1 MCQGSPEAALAQ
13 LEAALDR
20 TMLADRP
27 RLRRMFRAI
36 RAAQRRGQPA
46 DRLLEPFYRLVQ
58 QSAAEYEARLHNRP
72 RPRWQNDLPVTQRRQ
87 EIAEAIRKHPVVVVC
102 GETGSGKSTQLP
114 QICLE
119 VGRGVAG
126 MIGHTQPRRIAARSI
141 AARLA
146 EELGVPLG
154 QEVGYKVRFA
164 DATSPR
170 TYVKV
175 MTDGILLAETQSD
188 RFLDCYDTIILDEA
202 HERSLNI
209 DFLLG
214 YLRNL
219 LRRRRDLKVIIT
231 SATIDVGRYAAHFA
245 VDGVPAPVIEVAGR
259 NWPVEIRWRPP
270 PVDDASGEPD
280 LERAVLD
287 AVDELARETPGDL
300 LVFMPTEQ
308 AIHEMAKALR
318 GHRIAGEDPQHP
330 TQILPLYARLPVA
343 EQQKVFQPHD
353 HRRIVIATNVAESS
367 LTVPGIRGVIDPGT
381 ARISR
386 YSARSKTQRLPIEP
400 ISRASADQRAGRC
413 GRVGPGICIRLYSPE
428 DYDARPR
435 YTPPEILRSNLAWVI
450 LQTKALGLG
459 AVERFPFLD
468 PPRPEAVR
476 DGYRTLFELG
486 ALDER
491 EELTEVGRRLA
502 RIPVDPRLGRM
513 ILAAEEYRC
522 LHEVLIIAAALAVQD
537 PRWRPPERSEAAD
550 AAHAR
555 FADPD
560 SDFLTYIRL
569 WEFYQEL
576 KQTHGRRGLRQAC
589 QENFLSYTRMR
600 EWQEVHRQLL
610 EILQQAGLKL
620 GPWCN
625 DYAAIHRALL
635 AGLLSNVALRTD
647 AHQYTVAG
655 GRKFYLWPGSTLFAK
670 KPRWIVAAEMVETS
684 RRYLR
689 TCAHIQARWIEPLAG
704 HLLKRF
710 YSEAHW
716 DRRWQAPAAWER
728 VTLFG
733 LPIIQARKV
742 RLGDVDPAAAR
753 EVLIQAGLV
762 EGRIEAQ
769 LDFLE
774 HNRHVLEELRRWQ
787 DKVRRPDLLL
797 GQWAQYD
804 FYDRR
809 LPPHVYDTRRLVRW
823 YRGQSRTDATLL
835 WMRPADL
842 LRDDAPPLNPADFP
856 ERLDLAGLEVPV
868 RYAFDPGA
876 EDDGVTIT
884 VPVEA
889 VPRLDPS
896 RLEWLVPGFLAR
908 KVEALI
914 RSLPKP
920 LRRHL
925 VPVPETARQIAEGL
939 RFGEGSLSEAV
950 ARAAGRLAGQAISP
964 HDFQREKLPRELQM
978 NICVV
983 DGAGHVLAQSRDLA
997 ELRQRLA
1004 QEAQRRFAT
1013 LDDRGWRRDG
1023 LVDWDFD
1030 ALPEVV
1036 HLDQAGLVIAA
1047 FPMLVDQKHAVGLR
1061 LAPSPDQAARHTHAG
1076 LRRLV
1081 VLRAA
1086 GTLRPAIEWLP
1097 HREQLRRLAQG
1108 LASLPS
1114 LSGTAA
1120 PQGGQLLRDIEAELV
1135 ELLAERAFLA
1145 AGPIPRN
1152 KAQFEAFLETGRQR
1166 IGLAVQEVAELLP
1179 PFCQA
1184 FDQAW
1189 QALQQAQNAPWQY
1202 AVADIAGQL
1211 ARLMFPGF
1219 LVQTPW
1225 YWLQQYP
1232 RYCRAMAVR
1241 LERISAG
1248 GLARDRRAWEEE
1260 ILPRQE
1266 ACDQCLEQHRM
1277 MDTEDPELVLYRWM
1291 LEEYRVSL
1299 FAQRLGT
1306 ALPVS
1311 GPRLD
1316 RQWAKTRRP

>member
-1 MCQGSPEAALAQ
+1 MCQGLPQVSLAQ
-13 LEAALDR
+13 LEAALER
-20 TMLADRP
+20 TMQADRH
-27 RLRRMFRAI
+27 RLRRMLRRIA
-36 RAAQRRGQPA
+36 AAQRRAHPV
-46 DRLLEPFYRLVQ
+46 DRLVEQFQRLLQ
-58 QSAAEYEARLHNRP
+58 RSTAEYELRLRNLP
-72 RPRWQNDLPVTQRRQ
+72 RPRWQSDLPVTQRRH
-87 EIAEAIRKHPVVVVC
+87 EIAQAIRDHPVVIVC

-119 VGRGVAG
+119 LGRGVAG

-141 AARLA
+141 AARVA
-146 EELGVPLG
+146 EELCVPLG
-154 QEVGYKVRFA
+154 QEVGYKVRFT

-170 TYVKV
+170 TCVKL
-175 MTDGILLAETQSD
+175 MTDGILLAETQND
-188 RFLDCYDTIILDEA
+188 RFLDRYDTIILDEA

-219 LRRRRDLKVIIT
+219 LSRRQDLKLIIT
-231 SATIDVGRYAAHFA
+231 SATIDVARFAAHFA
-245 VDGVPAPVIEVAGR
+245 VDGALAPVITVSGR
-259 NWPVEIRWRPP
+259 TWPVEIRWRPP
-270 PVDDASGEPD
+270 TVDEASGEPD
-280 LERAVLD
+280 LPQAVLD
-287 AVDELARETPGDL
+287 AVDELARETPGDI

-308 AIHEMAKALR
+308 AIHETAKALR
-318 GHRIAGEDPQHP
+318 GHRIPGDDAPSASE
-330 TQILPLYARLPVA
+330 ILPLYARLPVA
-343 EQQKVFQPHD
+343 EQQRVFQPHT

-386 YSARSKTQRLPIEP
+386 YSARSKTQRLPVEP
-400 ISRASADQRAGRC
+400 ISQASADQRAGRC

-428 DYDARPR
+428 DYAARPR
-435 YTPPEILRSNLAWVI
+435 YTPPEILRTNLAWVI

-486 ALDER
+486 ALDEH
-491 EELTEVGRRLA
+491 EELTELGRRLA
-502 RIPVDPRLGRM
+502 RIPVDPRVGRM
-513 ILAAEEYRC
+513 ILAAEEHRC

-537 PRWRPPERSEAAD
+537 PRYRPPENPEAAH

-560 SDFLTYIRL
+560 SDFLTYVRL

-576 KQTHGRRGLRQAC
+576 KQTCGRNRLRKAC

-600 EWQEVHRQLL
+600 EWQDIHHQLL
-610 EILQQAGLKL
+610 EIVEQAGLKL
-620 GPWCN
+620 GPWCH
-625 DYAAIHRALL
+625 DYTAIHRAIL

-647 AHQYTVAG
+647 VHQYTAAG

-689 TCAHIQARWIEPLAG
+689 TCAHIRAQWIEPLAS
-704 HLLKRF
+704 HLVKRF

-716 DRRWQAPAAWER
+716 DRRWQAPAALEK

-733 LPIIQARKV
+733 LPIVAARKI

-762 EGRIEAQ
+762 EGRLEAQ
-769 LDFLE
+769 LDFLQ
-774 HNRHVLEELRRWQ
+774 HNRRLLEELAQWQ
-787 DKVRRPDLLL
+787 NKVRRGDLLL

-809 LPPHVYDTRRLVRW
+809 LPPEVYDARRLVRW
-823 YRGQSRTDATLL
+823 HRRQSRTEPAALY
-835 WMRPADL
+835 MRPEDL
-842 LRDDAPPLNPADFP
+842 LRDDAPPINPADFP
-856 ERLDLAGLEVPV
+856 ETLDLGGFRAPV

-876 EDDGVTIT
+876 EDDGVTLT

-889 VPRLDPS
+889 VGRLDPA
-896 RLEWLVPGFLAR
+896 RLEWLVPGLLPR

-914 RSLPKP
+914 RTLPKT

-925 VPVPETARQIAEGL
+925 VPVPETARRVAEGL
-939 RFGEGSLSEAV
+939 RFGEGSLVEAV
-950 ARAAGRLAGQAISP
+950 ARAVSRLAGQPISAS
-964 HDFQREKLPRELQM
+964 DFQLDKLPRELQM
-978 NICVV
+978 NLCVV
-983 DGAGHVLAQSRDLA
+983 DAGGHPLAQSRDLHQ
-997 ELRQRLA
+997 LRHRLA
-1004 QEAQRRFAT
+1004 QEAERRFAT
-1013 LDDRGWRRDG
+1013 VDDRAWRRDN
-1023 LVDWDFD
+1023 LVDWELDE
-1030 ALPEVV
+1030 LPEVV
-1036 HLDQAGLVIAA
+1036 HLDQAGLVIPA
-1047 FPMLVDQKHAVGLR
+1047 FPMLVDQKHAVGVR
-1061 LAPSPDQAARHTHAG
+1061 LASSAEKAVRHTRAG

-1086 GTLRPAIEWLP
+1086 TTLQPAIDWLP
-1097 HREQLRRLAQG
+1097 HADRFQRLAEV
-1108 LASLPS
+1108 LATLPPAKG
-1114 LSGTAA
+1114 GTAT
-1120 PQGGQLLRDIEAELV
+1120 GGGGAARHLKQELV

-1145 AGPIPRN
+1145 PDVVPRN
-1152 KAQFEAFLETGRQR
+1152 KAQFEAFLEAGRQR
-1166 IGLAVQEVAELLP
+1166 VGLAVQELAEWLGPL
-1179 PFCQA
+1179 CQA
-1184 FDQAW
+1184 FEQAW
-1189 QALQQAQNAPWQY
+1189 QALQKAHDAPWQY
-1202 AVADIAGQL
+1202 AVADITAQL
-1211 ARLMFPGF
+1211 ARLAAPGF
-1219 LVQTPW
+1219 LVETPW
-1225 YWLQQYP
+1225 NWLRHFP
-1232 RYCRAMAVR
+1232 RYFRAMALR
-1241 LERISAG
+1241 LERIAG
-1248 GLARDRRAWEEE
+1248 GNLARDRRAWEEE

-1266 ACDQCLEQHRM
+1266 ACDQRWEEHRM

-1311 GPRLD
+1311 AQRLD
-1316 RQWAKTRRP
+1316 RQWAKVERA

>member
-1 MCQGSPEAALAQ
+1 MCQGSPEIALAR
-13 LEAALDR
+13 LEAALEG

-27 RLRRMFRAI
+27 RLRRMLRAI
-36 RAAQRRGQPA
+36 GAAQRRGQPI
-46 DRLLEPFYRLVQ
+46 DGLLEQFHRLVQ
-58 QSAAEYEARLHNRP
+58 SSSAEYGARLRNLP
-72 RPRWQNDLPVTQRRQ
+72 RPRWQSDLPITLRRE
-87 EIAEAIRKHPVVVVC
+87 EIAEAIRQHPVVVVC

-119 VGRGVAG
+119 LGRGVAG

-141 AARLA
+141 AARIA
-146 EELGVPLG
+146 AELGVALG
-154 QEVGYKVRFA
+154 QEVGYKVRFT

-170 TYVKV
+170 TYVKL
-175 MTDGILLAETQSD
+175 MTDGILLAETQAD
-188 RFLDCYDTIILDEA
+188 RFLDRYDTIILDEA

-219 LRRRRDLKVIIT
+219 LARRRDLKLIIT
-231 SATIDVGRYAAHFA
+231 SATIDVARYAAHFA
-245 VDGVPAPVIEVAGR
+245 TNGVPAPVIEVEGR
-259 NWPVEIRWRPP
+259 TWPVEVRWRPP
-270 PVDDASGEPD
+270 AIDEASGEPD
-280 LERAVLD
+280 LQKAVLD
-287 AVDELARETPGDL
+287 AVDELARQTPGDL

-308 AIHEMAKALR
+308 AIHETAKALR
-318 GHRIAGEDPQHP
+318 SHRIPGDDPQHP
-330 TQILPLYARLPVA
+330 TEILPLYARLPVA
-343 EQQKVFQPHD
+343 EQQKVFEPHEG
-353 HRRIVIATNVAESS
+353 RRIVIATNVAESS

-400 ISRASADQRAGRC
+400 ISQASADQRAGRC
-413 GRVGPGICIRLYSPE
+413 GRVGPGICIRLYSAE
-428 DYDARPR
+428 DYEGRPR
-435 YTPPEILRSNLAWVI
+435 YTPPEILRTNLAWVI

-459 AVERFPFLD
+459 EVERFPFLD
-468 PPRPEAVR
+468 PPRSEAVR

-486 ALDER
+486 ALDDR
-491 EELTEVGRRLA
+491 QELTELGRRLA

-513 ILAAEEYRC
+513 ILAAEEHRC

-537 PRWRPPERSEAAD
+537 PRWRPPERAEAAD

-576 KQTHGRRGLRQAC
+576 KQSGGRHRLRRAC
-589 QENFLSYTRMR
+589 QENFLSYSRMR
-600 EWQEVHRQLL
+600 EWQDIHRQLL
-610 EILQQAGLKL
+610 EMVEQAGLKL
-620 GPWCN
+620 GPWCH
-625 DYAAIHRALL
+625 DYAAIHRAIL
-635 AGLLSNVALRTD
+635 AGFLSNVAQRTD
-647 AHQYTVAG
+647 VHQYTAAG
-655 GRKFYLWPGSTLFAK
+655 GRKFYLWPGSALFAK
-670 KPRWIVAAEMVETS
+670 KPRWIVAAEMVQTT

-689 TCAHIQARWIEPLAG
+689 TCAHIQARWVEPLAG
-704 HLLKRF
+704 HLVKRF

-716 DRRWQAPAAWER
+716 DRRWQAPAAWEK

-733 LPIIQARKV
+733 LPIVAARKV
-742 RLGDVDPAAAR
+742 RLGDVDPVAAR
-753 EVLIQAGLV
+753 EVLIQSGLV
-762 EGRIEAQ
+762 EGRVEAQ

-774 HNRHVLEELRRWQ
+774 HNRRLLEELGQWQNKIRRT
-787 DKVRRPDLLL
+787 DLLL

-809 LPPHVYDTRRLVRW
+809 LPPEVCDTRRLVRW
-823 YRGQSRTDATLL
+823 YRRHARTDPAALC
-835 WMRPADL
+835 MRPEDL
-842 LRDDAPPLNPADFP
+842 LRDGAPSLNPADFP
-856 ERLDLAGLEVPV
+856 ETLNLEGLEVPV

-889 VPRLDPS
+889 LPRLDPN
-896 RLEWLVPGFLAR
+896 RLEWLVPGLLAR
-908 KVEALI
+908 KVEALL

-920 LRRHL
+920 VRRHL
-925 VPVPETARQIAEGL
+925 VPVPETARQVAQAL
-939 RFGEGSLSEAV
+939 RFAEGSLTVAV
-950 ARAAGRLAGQAISP
+950 AQAVSRLAGQSVSP
-964 HDFQREKLPRELQM
+964 RHFDREKLPRELQM
-978 NICVV
+978 NICAV
-983 DGAGHVLAQSRDLA
+983 DAAGHALAQSRDLG

-1013 LDDRGWRRDG
+1013 LDDRAWRRDG
-1023 LVDWDFD
+1023 MVDWDFD
-1030 ALPEVV
+1030 ELPEVV
-1036 HLDQAGLVIAA
+1036 HLDQGGLIITA
-1047 FPMLVDQKHAVGLR
+1047 FPMLVDQLRAVGLR
-1061 LAPSPDQAARHTHAG
+1061 LAPSGEKAARHTRAG

-1081 VLRAA
+1081 VLRA
-1086 GTLRPAIEWLP
+1086 GTTLRPAVEWLP
-1097 HREQLRRLAQG
+1097 CGQQLRRLAQG
-1108 LASLPS
+1108 LASLAALP
-1114 LSGTAA
+1114 GTTQAE
-1120 PQGGQLLRDIEAELV
+1120 GGQPPRDLPAELV
-1135 ELLAERAFLA
+1135 ELVAERAFLA
-1145 AGPIPRN
+1145 GSPIPRN
-1152 KAQFEAFLETGRQR
+1152 KAQFKAFLEAGGQR

-1179 PFCQA
+1179 PLCQA

-1189 QALQQAQNAPWQY
+1189 QTLHAAQNAPWQY
-1202 AVADIAGQL
+1202 AVADITDQL
-1211 ARLMFPGF
+1211 ARLMSPGF
-1219 LVQTPW
+1219 LVETPW
-1225 YWLQQYP
+1225 QWLRHFP

-1241 LERISAG
+1241 LERIAAG

-1266 ACDQCLEQHRM
+1266 ACRQCLEQHRM

-1316 RQWAKTRRP
+1316 RQWAKIGRL

>member
-1 MCQGSPEAALAQ
+1 MCQGSPEVALAQ
-13 LEAALDR
+13 LEAAIEG
-20 TMLADRP
+20 TMLADRF
-27 RLRRMFRAI
+27 RLRRMLRAI
-36 RAAQRRGQPA
+36 GAARRRGQAA
-46 DRLLEPFYRLVQ
+46 DRLLEQFHRLVEE
-58 QSAAEYEARLHNRP
+58 SAAEYSSRLRNLP
-72 RPRWQNDLPVTQRRQ
+72 RPRWQNDLPVTLRRQ
-87 EIAEAIRKHPVVVVC
+87 EIAQAIREHPVVVVC

-119 VGRGVAG
+119 LGRGVAG

-141 AARLA
+141 AARIA
-146 EELGVPLG
+146 AELGVALG
-154 QEVGYKVRFA
+154 QEVGYKVRFT

-170 TYVKV
+170 TYVKL
-175 MTDGILLAETQSD
+175 MTDGILLAETQGD
-188 RFLDCYDTIILDEA
+188 RFLERYDTIILDEA

-219 LRRRRDLKVIIT
+219 LAKRRDLKLIIT
-231 SATIDVGRYAAHFA
+231 SATIDVARYAAHFA
-245 VDGVPAPVIEVAGR
+245 VNGVPAPVIEVAGR
-259 NWPVEIRWRPP
+259 TWPVEIRWRPP
-270 PVDDASGEPD
+270 AVDEATGEPD
-280 LERAVLD
+280 LQQAVLD
-287 AVDELARETPGDL
+287 AVDEVARQTPGDL

-308 AIHEMAKALR
+308 AIHETAKALR
-318 GHRIAGEDPQHP
+318 SHRIPGDDPEHP
-330 TQILPLYARLPVA
+330 TEILPLYARLPVA
-343 EQQKVFQPHD
+343 EQQRVFEPHSG
-353 HRRIVIATNVAESS
+353 RRIVIATNVAESS

-400 ISRASADQRAGRC
+400 ISQASADQRAGRC
-413 GRVGPGICIRLYSPE
+413 GRVGPGICIRLYSAE
-428 DYDARPR
+428 DYEARPR
-435 YTPPEILRSNLAWVI
+435 YTPPEILRTNLAWVI
-450 LQTKALGLG
+450 LQTKVLGLG

-491 EELTEVGRRLA
+491 EELTELGRRLA

-513 ILAAEEYRC
+513 ILAAEEHRC

-537 PRWRPPERSEAAD
+537 PRWRPADRLAAAD

-576 KQTHGRRGLRQAC
+576 KQTSGRHRLRRAC

-600 EWQEVHRQLL
+600 EWQDIHRQLL
-610 EILQQAGLKL
+610 EIAEQAGLKL

-625 DYAAIHRALL
+625 DYAAIHRAIL

-647 AHQYTVAG
+647 AHQYTAAG
-655 GRKFYLWPGSTLFAK
+655 GRKFYLWPGSTLFTK
-670 KPRWIVAAEMVETS
+670 KPRWIVAAEMVQTN

-689 TCAHIQARWIEPLAG
+689 TCAHIQPRWIEPLAG
-704 HLLKRF
+704 PLVKRF
-710 YSEAHW
+710 YSEPHW
-716 DRRWQAPAAWER
+716 DRRWQAPAAWEK

-733 LPIIQARKV
+733 LPIVEARKV
-742 RLGDVDPAAAR
+742 RLGEVDPAAAR

-762 EGRIEAQ
+762 EGRLEVQ

-774 HNRHVLEELRRWQ
+774 HNRRLLEELGRWQ
-787 DKVRRPDLLL
+787 NKMRRPDLLL

-809 LPPHVYDTRRLVRW
+809 LPPTVYDARGLVRW
-823 YRGQSRTDATLL
+823 YRRHARTDPAALR
-835 WMRPADL
+835 MRPEDL
-842 LRDDAPPLNPADFP
+842 LRDGAPALDPADFP
-856 ERLDLAGLEVPV
+856 EVLNLDGLELPV

-889 VPRLDPS
+889 VSRLDPS
-896 RLEWLVPGFLAR
+896 RLEWLVPGLLAR

-925 VPVPETARQIAEGL
+925 VPVPETAQRVAEGL
-939 RFGEGSLSEAV
+939 RFGHGSLLDAV
-950 ARAAGRLAGQAISP
+950 AQALSKLAGQRIVP
-964 HDFQREKLPRELQM
+964 HDFQRDKLPRELQM

-983 DGAGHVLAQSRDLA
+983 DAAGHVLAQSRDLG

-1013 LDDRGWRRDG
+1013 LDDRAWRRDG
-1023 LVDWDFD
+1023 MVDWDFD
-1030 ALPEVV
+1030 ELPEVV

-1047 FPMLVDQKHAVGLR
+1047 FPMLVDQQRAVGLR
-1061 LAPSPDQAARHTHAG
+1061 LAPSAEKAARHTRAG

-1081 VLRAA
+1081 VLRA
-1086 GTLRPAIEWLP
+1086 GTTLRPAIEWLP
-1097 HREQLRRLAQG
+1097 CAAPLRRMAEALGSLAG
-1108 LASLPS
+1108 FSGNAPS
-1114 LSGTAA
+1114 EA
-1120 PQGGQLLRDIEAELV
+1120 PQTPRDLLAELV
-1135 ELLAERAFLA
+1135 ELVADRAFLTE
-1145 AGPIPRN
+1145 PIPRT
-1152 KAQFEAFLETGRQR
+1152 KAQFEAFLEAGRQR
-1166 IGLAVQEVAELLP
+1166 IGVAVQEVAELMP
-1179 PFCQA
+1179 PLCQA
-1184 FDQAW
+1184 FHEAW
-1189 QALQQAQNAPWQY
+1189 QALQQARNAPWQY
-1202 AVADIAGQL
+1202 AVSDITGQL
-1211 ARLMFPGF
+1211 ARLMPPGF

-1225 YWLQQYP
+1225 HWLRQFP

-1241 LERISAG
+1241 LERIAAG

-1260 ILPRQE
+1260 ILPREE
-1266 ACDQCLEQHRM
+1266 ACGQCLEQHRM
-1277 MDTEDPELVLYRWM
+1277 MDTEDPELILYRWM

-1311 GPRLD
+1311 GLRLD
-1316 RQWAKTRRP
+1316 RQWAKIQR